1 MHHLKYIK
9 MGVLDLNQLEILWQ
23 LQDHDL
29 NLKSLETN
37 LEDLSKKDS
46 IKVLKAKLKSLE
58 DKLDRRNK
66 SIVENEKA
74 LKKCD
79 KELQGLSY
87 ELGEIDKQLYNG
99 NITDLKQLS
108 YLDSESNR
116 LKKLINEQEVKALSL
131 MEKIDNTQNEINS
144 DKIKCEKINKQF
156 DDIAKEHEY
165 LMGELKLKIDKEIEI
180 INSISSNIDKD
191 ILEKYLKL
199 KKTKNVPIAKVVKDE
214 CSGCHMII
222 SFNILQR
229 LNKNECI
236 VQCEN
241 CGRILYLEVP
251 EE

>member
-1 MHHLKYIK
+1 

-29 NLKSLETN
+29 NLKSLEAN
-37 LEDLSKKDS
+37 LEDLSKQSS
-46 IKVLKAKLKSLE
+46 IKVLKAKLKGFE
-58 DKLDRRNK
+58 DKIEKRNK
-66 SIVENEKA
+66 FIDENEKN

-87 ELGEIDKQLYNG
+87 ELDEIDKQLYNG

-144 DKIKCEKINKQF
+144 DKIKCEKTKKQF
-156 DDIAKEHEY
+156 DDVAKKHEY
-165 LMGELKLKIDKEIEI
+165 LMNELKIKIDKEIEI
-180 INSISSNIDKD
+180 ISSISSNIDKD

-199 KKTKNVPIAKVVKDE
+199 KKTKNVSIAKVVKDE

-222 SFNILQR
+222 PFNILER

-236 VQCEN
+236 MHCEN
-241 CGRILYLEVP
+241 CGRILYLEVS